1 MRGANY
7 AASSLFGPRGDR
19 IRLEGSSRQTLFARC
34 LLWRYSVGTSIQYSL
49 LEIPLSY
56 LIPRLRSVPLT
67 GHSQATH
74 CQPSQAEP
82 SRAKPVHFLRTILAY
97 PSLTPPLSL
106 SQPTPSLPQSPQA
119 PASRLQQILL
129 ITHAVPSGCSFLFS
143 FSPLL
148 SQPPYLHTHHNTTA
162 SLTTSPK

>member
-7 AASSLFGPRGDR
+7 AASSLLGARGDR

-34 LLWRYSVGTSIQYSL
+34 LRRMYSICIYIQYSL
-49 LEIPLSY
+49 VKVPVSY

-97 PSLTPPLSL
+97 PSLTPPSSL

-119 PASRLQQILL
+119 PGSRLQQILL
-129 ITHAVPSGCSFLFS
+129 ITHAVPSGCSFSLFLFS
-143 FSPLL
+143 LFFLNH
-148 SQPPYLHTHHNTTA
+148 HTFIHITTLQHH
-162 SLTTSPK
+162 